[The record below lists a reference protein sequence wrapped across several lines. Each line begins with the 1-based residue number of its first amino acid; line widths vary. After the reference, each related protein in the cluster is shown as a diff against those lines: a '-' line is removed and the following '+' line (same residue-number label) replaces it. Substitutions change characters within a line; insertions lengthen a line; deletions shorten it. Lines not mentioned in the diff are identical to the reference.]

1 MARHRQGGWLAMR
14 AVPTSI
20 RAVISDV
27 DGTLVTA
34 DKTLTGQA
42 QAAVAELNARGIA
55 FTIISSRPPRG
66 LSMLLAPL
74 RLTSPFAAC
83 NGGIIAA
90 PDLSVMVEHDIP
102 GRIARRAIAELERDN
117 IESWVFAG
125 TDWLVKEDRA
135 SLVDRERRTVRFA
148 PKLVGSFTPY
158 LASAVKIVGVSC
170 DHRRLAGC
178 EARLRVAFASA
189 ATIARSQAYYLDI
202 THPLANKGA
211 ALGVLAKLMGVAA
224 SEAAVLGDG
233 NNDLAMFAA
242 AGLSIAMGNAGD
254 EVKAKADLV
263 TAGNDEE
270 GFAQA
275 VERFVLPR
283 ISAGLTSHRSRP

>member
-1 MARHRQGGWLAMR
+1 MR

-27 DGTLVTA
+27 DGTLVTT
-34 DKTLTGQA
+34 DKTLTGRA
-42 QAAVAELNARGIA
+42 QAAVAELHARGIA
-55 FTIISSRPPRG
+55 FSIISSRPPRG

-90 PDLSVMVEHDIP
+90 PDLSVIVEHDIP
-102 GRIARRAIAELERDN
+102 GRIARRAIAQLERDN
-117 IESWVFAG
+117 IDSWVFAG
-125 TDWLVKEDRA
+125 TDWLVKEDRVA
-135 SLVDRERRTVRFA
+135 LVDRERRTVQFA
-148 PKLVGSFTPY
+148 PTRVDNFTPY
-158 LASAVKIVGVSC
+158 LASAVKIVGASN
-170 DHRRLAGC
+170 DHRRLASC
-178 EARLRVAFASA
+178 EAKLRIACASA

-211 ALGVLAKLMGVAA
+211 ALAVLTKLMGVAA
-224 SEAAVLGDG
+224 SEVAVLGDG
-233 NNDLAMFAA
+233 SNDLPMFAA
-242 AGLSIAMGNAGD
+242 AGLSIAMANAGD
-254 EVKAKADLV
+254 VVKAKADLV
-263 TAGNDEE
+263 TGSNDEE

-283 ISAGLTSHRSRP
+283 LSAGLTLHRLRP